1 MVLTVGVGCGPVTG
15 AMVPAST
22 DRGTVSPGWSAPVR
36 CGPVRCGTMAPMG
49 IADRVVLI
57 TGATGPL
64 GRAAAAAFAA
74 DGARLG
80 LVGTDADRLETLA
93 ADLALPGDAWVP
105 AVADL
110 TDRAAAR
117 AAVAT
122 VEDRFGRIDV
132 LLHLVG
138 GWTGG
143 IALVDLDPEVLAGM
157 LGQHVWSTFHVAQ
170 AVVPG
175 MVERGWGRVIAVT
188 SSATAAPGPKASAY
202 LAAKTAQESMLRV
215 LGREVAGDGVTVN
228 LLAVKAIDADHER
241 ETAPSAKTAGW
252 TTPEEIVDTIRYLVS
267 DAGAVVNGQRIA
279 LDGRG

>member
-1 MVLTVGVGCGPVTG
+1 MG
-15 AMVPAST
+15 AP
-22 DRGTVSPGWSAPVR
+22 
-36 CGPVRCGTMAPMG
+36 
-49 IADRVVLI
+49 DRVVLI

-80 LVGTDADRLETLA
+80 LVGTDAARLGALA
-93 ADLALPGDAWVP
+93 GELALAETAWVP

-110 TDRAAAR
+110 TDRDAAR
-117 AAVAT
+117 AAVAL
-122 VEDRFGRIDV
+122 VEARFGRIDV

-143 IALVDLDPEVLAGM
+143 TPLAELDPEVLAGM

-175 MVERGWGRVIAVT
+175 MVARSWGRVIAVT
-188 SSATAAPGPKASAY
+188 SSATAAPGPKVAPY
-202 LAAKTAQESMLRV
+202 VAAKAAQEALLRV
-215 LGREVAGDGVTVN
+215 LAREVAGDGITVN
-228 LLAVKAIDADHER
+228 TLAVKAIDARHER
-241 ETAPSAKTAGW
+241 ETAPSPKNAGW
-252 TTPEEIVDTIRYLVS
+252 TTPEEIVATIRYLLS
-267 DAGAVVNGQRIA
+267 DAGAAVNGQRIA